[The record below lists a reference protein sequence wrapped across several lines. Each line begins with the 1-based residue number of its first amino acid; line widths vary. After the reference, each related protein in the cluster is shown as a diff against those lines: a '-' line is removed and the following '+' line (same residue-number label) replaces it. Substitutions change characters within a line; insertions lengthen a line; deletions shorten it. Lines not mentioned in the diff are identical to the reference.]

1 MKLSIFTSMT
11 NPEERM
17 DPWQEALT
25 CYKDF
30 ADEVITVGEDWDYEF
45 SWEKIGN
52 VFQEGFDKC
61 SGDWVIRMDL
71 DYFFHEND
79 LKMFR
84 TVFEE
89 NPDAPAISFPKH
101 QIFTPDRFT
110 LKSKI
115 CMAYNKKEYPDIKL
129 NGGGDL

>member
-45 SWEKIGN
+45 SWEKII
-52 VFQEGFDKC
+52 KK
-61 SGDWVIRMDL
+61 
-71 DYFFHEND
+71 Y
-79 LKMFR
+79 
-84 TVFEE
+84 
-89 NPDAPAISFPKH
+89 ISL
-101 QIFTPDRFT
+101 I
-110 LKSKI
+110 
-115 CMAYNKKEYPDIKL
+115 
-129 NGGGDL
+129 

>member
-45 SWEKIGN
+45 SWKKLAMYFKRVSINVAVIG
-52 VFQEGFDKC
+52 
-61 SGDWVIRMDL
+61 
-71 DYFFHEND
+71 
-79 LKMFR
+79 
-84 TVFEE
+84 
-89 NPDAPAISFPKH
+89 
-101 QIFTPDRFT
+101 
-110 LKSKI
+110 
-115 CMAYNKKEYPDIKL
+115 
-129 NGGGDL
+129 